1 MQPSRL
7 CKLYLSDSDELV
19 NRECLRGLQMVNV
32 FHSRLLR
39 LPKERRVLW
48 LKWVEEKHKS
58 DFRPSSSTSPCL
70 DSTHQAIYEAEA
82 LA

>member
-1 MQPSRL
+1 MLPSRL
-7 CKLYLSDSDELV
+7 WKLYLSDSDELV

-32 FHSRLLR
+32 FHSCVLR

-70 DSTHQAIYEAEA
+70 DSTRQAIYEAEA